1 MNKPNETT
9 HAHCRCMYGIT
20 GCQKNHF
27 GKCKICGDFDMTLP
41 HTDTTWEERLKSW
54 IYEGKG
60 ENVDK
65 NATVLFTKRSIL
77 TVADICDFI
86 SAELTSLKQR
96 QVEGVEKLPNTYE
109 DDEEAVFRTTK
120 AECIDII
127 QTTN

>member
-1 MNKPNETT
+1 MTKI
-9 HAHCRCMYGIT
+9 A
-20 GCQKNHF
+20 NHMDEDELHNF
-27 GKCKICGDFDMTLP
+27 QRKQVGDTIP

-60 ENVDK
+60 KNVDK
-65 NATVLFTKRSIL
+65 NATVLFTKRSTL

-96 QVEGVEKLPNTYE
+96 QVEAVGKLPNTYE